1 MLQNLTA
8 AESSTVPMTLTVPQ
22 PVKVTET
29 AQRRNLAAIT
39 RGEIFASCDR
49 RYSKK
54 TKHIFIKIIKVKP
67 QSLRILSVHSVNVLF
82 RDNNLNIYMIFL

>member
-1 MLQNLTA
+1 MIYDCLITFRLKQSLHQNLTA
-8 AESSTVPMTLTVPQ
+8 AESSTVPTTLTVPQ

-49 RYSKK
+49 RYLKK
-54 TKHIFIKIIKVKP
+54 DKTY
-67 QSLRILSVHSVNVLF
+67 
-82 RDNNLNIYMIFL
+82 IY